1 MREPEVTES
10 VADLTLL
17 WRLTTGDPDIC
28 VAVIDGAVDLT
39 HPCFEG
45 AALTAIDG
53 ASREPTRHGTEV
65 ASLLFGQHGSNVTG
79 IAPRCR
85 GLIVPVYAPVG
96 DGSRLRATQLDL
108 ARAITTAV
116 ERGAHVVNVS
126 GGEGV
131 SSPEPERFL
140 ADALR
145 LCAERDV
152 LVIGAAGNGGCDCV
166 EVPAAVP
173 TVLAVGASDGRG
185 MPSAFSN
192 WNDAYRDHGVVFLG
206 RDLIAAVP
214 GGGVTRVTGT
224 SFATAL
230 VSGIAALL
238 LSVQHAL
245 GQRASARVIRQAL
258 LDSAAPCAL
267 VRREDCQRLLRGEV
281 RVMQA
286 LARVLASAG
295 EHVMAAAVVPA
306 GIVPAGFEGDAPN
319 EPEDEAPGADAK
331 TSMQLSA
338 PPAESARATEDTG
351 MSAVVARDNSGTGS
365 IGSPPPGVR
374 ASGCGCGGAC
384 TGGGGCSC
392 GGAGTA
398 QAESS
403 LAYVLAQIG
412 YDFGSW
418 TRYEW
423 YAQQM
428 TQRDNPKTGTKFGSP
443 LDRPAFI
450 DYLNYIKEDQ
460 PGSWESV
467 IWTLEFDT
475 VPVYAV
481 QPVGPYA
488 DKALERIKGFFQ
500 EQVLGKQDPPGGTNT
515 FKSERCSIPGYLT
528 GRSVTLMNG
537 LVVPVIAITDRGLYN
552 WSIEWL
558 IHIAKDKFDT
568 PGKVAAEQMLRQ
580 FFEKVYYQ
588 LRNLGRTPQE
598 RALNYAGTN
607 VYQLVEQIIDRRPQ
621 DLLTTMIQN
630 IRVEKT
636 PICRP
641 GSDCWDVIVTVFNPE
656 QVTAKARIVT
666 RITIDVSDVVP
677 VTVGQGTSWPEF

>member
-10 VADLTLL
+10 VADLALL
-17 WRLTTGDPDIC
+17 WRLTTGDPGIC

-45 AALTAIDG
+45 ATLTAIEDT
-53 ASREPTRHGTEV
+53 SREPTRHGTEV
-65 ASLLFGQHGSNVTG
+65 ASLLFGQHGTNVTG

-85 GLIVPVYAPVG
+85 GLSVPVYSPAG
-96 DGSRLRATQLDL
+96 DGSMLRATQLDL

-116 ERGAHVVNVS
+116 EHGAHVINVS
-126 GGEGV
+126 GGEVV

-185 MPSAFSN
+185 APLEFSN
-192 WNDAYRDHGVVFLG
+192 WSDAYRDHGVVFLG

-224 SFATAL
+224 SFAAAL

-238 LSVQHAL
+238 LGVQRAL
-245 GQRASARVIRQAL
+245 GQRASPLAIRQVL

-267 VRREDCQRLLRGEV
+267 ARRDDCQRLLRGEV

-286 LARVLASAG
+286 LARVLAS
-295 EHVMAAAVVPA
+295 
-306 GIVPAGFEGDAPN
+306 
-319 EPEDEAPGADAK
+319 
-331 TSMQLSA
+331 TT
-338 PPAESARATEDTG
+338 RTTEDTG
-351 MSAVVARDNSGTGS
+351 MSAVVTQDNSGPDSGPGSGTGS
-365 IGSPPPGVR
+365 GIRPIDSSPPGVR

-384 TGGGGCSC
+384 KGGEGCSC
-392 GGAGTA
+392 GGGASTA

-403 LAYVLAQIG
+403 LVYVLAQIG
-412 YDFGSW
+412 YDFGTW

-428 TQRDNPKTGTKFGSP
+428 MQRDNQRTGLKFGSP
-443 LDRPAFI
+443 LDRTAFI
-450 DYLNYIKEDQ
+450 DYLNYIKEDA

-467 IWTLEFDT
+467 IWTLEFDS
-475 VPVYAV
+475 VPIYAL

-488 DKALERIKGFFQ
+488 KNALERIKGFFQ
-500 EQVLGKQDPPGGTNT
+500 EQVIGKQDPPGGPET

-528 GRSVTLMNG
+528 GQSVTLMNG

-558 IHIAKDKFDT
+558 IHIAMPHFDP
-568 PGKVAAEQMLRQ
+568 PGRVAAAQILRQ

-607 VYQLVEQIIDRRPQ
+607 VYQLVEHIIDRRPQ

-677 VTVGQGTSWPEF
+677 VTVGPGTSWPEF